1 MSADVV
7 IAGMW
12 GTTTLRALLLV
23 RDAETGGAAVTA
35 VRKGPGGSRISSG
48 EFESTFFGLVGDWAE
63 AHPEAPIVL
72 AGMVGSNIG
81 WRDVGYVGCPIEV
94 ADIGRAECF
103 MARGRPIRIVKGLAC
118 TNVCAEPDVM
128 RGEET
133 EIVGWLAMRPDMRS
147 GERLACIPGTHAKW
161 VRLKDGAIVDFLTS
175 VTGEMFAGLSAG
187 GVLVPAN
194 SAPPDTPDGN
204 FLEGVRAAARDDA
217 SLLHQLFSVRARR
230 VMEQDDDAAGA
241 QRLSGLIIGGD
252 VVGAL
257 AVLGGPKNDIPVTV
271 IGARSVASRYA
282 AALGEFGIEGEII
295 DAEAASAAGLW
306 NIAMGIAEFAP

>member
-1 MSADVV
+1 MSVDVV

-23 RDAETGGAAVTA
+23 RDTKTGGAAVTA
-35 VRKGPGGSRISSG
+35 VRKGPGGSRVSSG
-48 EFESTFFGLVGDWAE
+48 EFEKMFFSLVGDWVE
-63 AHPEAPIVL
+63 AHPDAPIVL

-81 WRDVGYVGCPIEV
+81 WRDVGYVGCPIAV
-94 ADIGRAECF
+94 ADIGRAERF
-103 MARGRPIRIVKGLAC
+103 TARGRSIRIVKGLAC

-133 EIVGWLAMRPDMRS
+133 EIVGWLAMRPDARS
-147 GERLACIPGTHAKW
+147 GERLACVPGTHAKW
-161 VRLKDGAIVDFLTS
+161 VRLKDGIITDFLTS

-230 VMEQDDDAAGA
+230 VTEQDDDAAGA

-257 AVLGGPKNDIPVTV
+257 ALLGSPEDDIPVTV
-271 IGARSVASRYA
+271 IGARSVAGRYA
-282 AALGEFGIEGEII
+282 TALGEFGVESEII
-295 DAEAASAAGLW
+295 GAEAASAAGLW
-306 NIAMGIAEFAP
+306 DIAMGIVESGP